1 MVDEV
6 DEPINATEPQQTDSV
21 PLFMASRYHT
31 FHKFGK
37 GPKYPRGRRE
47 LLPLTWERN
56 H

>member
-6 DEPINATEPQQTDSV
+6 DDPMNSTQPQQIYSV
-21 PLFMASRYHT
+21 PLFMASRYYT

-37 GPKYPRGRRE
+37 GTKYLKGWRE